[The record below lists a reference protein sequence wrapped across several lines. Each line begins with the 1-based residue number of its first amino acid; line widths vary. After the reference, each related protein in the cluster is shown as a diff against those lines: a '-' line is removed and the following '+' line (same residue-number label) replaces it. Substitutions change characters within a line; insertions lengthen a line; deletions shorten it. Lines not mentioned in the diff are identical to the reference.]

1 MLVGSSYR
9 ISANGHVLCYEK
21 WYDHVFWYN
30 DELITKN
37 SKSTR
42 PFFVYHPKDRKRRV
56 DSIKFLTNS
65 PCARTRQIRKTATKY
80 FMTSVLVVRCGSGV
94 ASNCL
99 YIRSIF
105 RLNTEPNHLQSYLHA
120 LYSHEVIVNRV
131 YVWQESKQHLCNEAN
146 SSTARLG

>member
-1 MLVGSSYR
+1 M
-9 ISANGHVLCYEK
+9 
-21 WYDHVFWYN
+21 YN

-42 PFFVYHPKDRKRRV
+42 PFFIYHPKDRKRRIDTITKV
-56 DSIKFLTNS
+56 SHELTLCQNE
-65 PCARTRQIRKTATKY
+65 ADQEDGDQILHD
-80 FMTSVLVVRCGSGV
+80 VGVGSGV